1 MGCGSCYVVSI
12 DVAGAFSRRAD
23 TIAGVIAP
31 YLVVFAITTALIA
44 IAGSVSNRSR
54 LVRGIAGTSAITIV
68 SVFAGIRDFNVGGP
82 DVMLYG
88 NKIFNAM
95 VLTPDA
101 SGIFKYANDRNVS
114 GEAGYYALNWIISRF
129 TTDAHVFYT
138 VLAAICATIIY
149 AAIMLLRSFAPP
161 AVMWLTY
168 MLTAYVEGF
177 NLLRQSPSLALGVL
191 TVALVV
197 RSRFRLALVAALASL
212 LFHNSA
218 FVVVVMWVIA
228 VYLKTRKARISRSV
242 WLVLIVSVLGLVAF
256 VPVLNLLGDSLSDTK
271 YQEYL
276 TEGARGGRAFGID
289 ALYRAVPILA
299 GVWVLC
305 ATRPRRDATQ
315 HPRTSRA
322 RDRGGVAVLEGNAT
336 LTATPAQSDTAAAA
350 RRATIVVLVLLTLEL
365 VLLPVR
371 EISYP
376 FYRLLAYF
384 GYLRILGYGLI
395 VGLLPRFR
403 ITASFATV
411 AFAAA
416 YFWLIVIGRNEAY
429 YSSVILKSW
438 GW

>member
-1 MGCGSCYVVSI
+1 M
-12 DVAGAFSRRAD
+12 
-23 TIAGVIAP
+23 IAP

-44 IAGSVSNRSR
+44 IAGSASNRSR
-54 LVRGIAGTSAITIV
+54 LVRGLAGATAIAIV

-101 SGIFKYANDRNVS
+101 SGILKYATDRNVS
-114 GEAGYYALNWIISRF
+114 GEVGYYFLNWLVSRF
-129 TTDAHVFYT
+129 TADAHVFYT

-149 AAIMLLRSFAPP
+149 SAIMLLRSFAPP

-191 TVALVV
+191 AVALVV
-197 RSRFRLALVAALASL
+197 RSRYRLGFLAALASL

-218 FVVVVMWVIA
+218 FVVLVMWAIA
-228 VYLKTRKARISRSV
+228 FYLKTRKGSISRSV

-256 VPVLNLLGDSLSDTK
+256 VPILNLLGDSLSDTK

-299 GVWVLC
+299 GVWALY
-305 ATRPRRDATQ
+305 ATRPRPEPNLTR
-315 HPRTSRA
+315 PRQPRA
-322 RDRGGVAVLEGNAT
+322 RGRSVVAVLEREAT
-336 LTATPAQSDTAAAA
+336 LTTAPTQSDTAIAA

-384 GYLRILGYGLI
+384 GYLRVIGYALI
-395 VGLLPRFR
+395 VGQLTRGRALGGLV
-403 ITASFATV
+403 AV

-416 YFWLIVIGRNEAY
+416 YFALIVIDRNEAFY
-429 YSSVILKSW
+429 ASAILDSW
-438 GW
+438 W